1 VPLAAVRI
9 YDMSFFTGFGVS
21 AIIYW
26 VANAISPVPGKA
38 SSFEE
43 VDLSAEETVEQIH
56 HSDAKASSDMSSDAK
71 V

>member
-1 VPLAAVRI
+1 VPLAAIRI

-21 AIIYW
+21 ALVYY
-26 VANAISPVPGKA
+26 VANFISPVPGKA

-43 VDLSAEETVEQIH
+43 VDLSAEEAVEQIH
-56 HSDAKASSDMSSDAK
+56 HSDTKLSSDASTDEK